1 MQDRHLFL
9 PILLAKQID
18 PPSLLLQKKN
28 LKGTVKRAD
37 NLSKGSCRYAVAQ
50 MGISNFFSQASAE
63 SNKMA
68 PTDRQVTAAV
78 LQSKDDRASYIV
90 LSERYDDTVLD
101 ATRGGGYRVPTWLIQ
116 TVISRQ
122 RRACGPI
129 GVCRHDL
136 TPL

>member
-78 LQSKDDRASYIV
+78 LQSKDDRVTSY
-90 LSERYDDTVLD
+90 YQKDTVLE
-101 ATRGGGYRVPTWLIQ
+101 ATRGGATAYSYVG
-116 TVISRQ
+116 
-122 RRACGPI
+122 
-129 GVCRHDL
+129 
-136 TPL
+136 